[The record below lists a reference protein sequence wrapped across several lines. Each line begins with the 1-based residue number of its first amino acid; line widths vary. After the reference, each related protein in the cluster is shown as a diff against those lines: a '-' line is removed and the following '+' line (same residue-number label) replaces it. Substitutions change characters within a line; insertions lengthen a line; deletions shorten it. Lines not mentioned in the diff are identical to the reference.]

1 MKKWT
6 SLFLALV
13 LMLSCMSIPAL
24 AEDKPVI
31 TIWMPE
37 DLRIENWDTNYE
49 TLWLEEKLGVDLQ
62 FILQPS
68 ADYSTKVNMAL
79 TVGAIEDLPD
89 VITGKDF
96 GDANVWE
103 WAQAETIIPL
113 TEYYNNPEL
122 AVEINKAIE
131 RTGVNYPQQIQ
142 SPDGN
147 IYALASF
154 NQSYGNE
161 YPAKMW
167 IYQPWLDE
175 LGLEYPKTTEEFYQM
190 LKKVKETDLNGNG
203 KNDEIPLCGSA
214 LGESYSWYMEYV
226 MNAFAYMGDEH
237 YRHVQDGVV
246 TASYATDAWKEGLK
260 YIKKLFD
267 EGLIL
272 AESLTMT
279 NEQFKSLTGAEEQVV
294 FAFAYFGPNQ
304 GMSDQTRVHGYYG
317 INPIVGP
324 EGVQYASYEPSVA
337 KPRFMIT
344 ANCKDPELAFK
355 LGDLLQSE
363 HIGVVERWGAEG
375 KDWDYAAS
383 LKNPEEF
390 VPAVEGWPL
399 YMVAYDDG
407 NFWGGTALT
416 NGSWRQKG
424 PFVRQYAIAN
434 GSGKGADVPPDSN
447 VVCLWPAAIRYQNGG
462 WQPEE
467 VIPKL
472 IYTSDESDAI
482 SEIESN
488 LLSYVHESLAKFVTG
503 AKDIDAE
510 WDNYLAEL
518 DKIGLETYLE
528 VVQNVYDRMYK

>member
-1 MKKWT
+1 
-6 SLFLALV
+6 
-13 LMLSCMSIPAL
+13 
-24 AEDKPVI
+24 
-31 TIWMPE
+31 
-37 DLRIENWDTNYE
+37 
-49 TLWLEEKLGVDLQ
+49 
-62 FILQPS
+62 
-68 ADYSTKVNMAL
+68 
-79 TVGAIEDLPD
+79 
-89 VITGKDF
+89 
-96 GDANVWE
+96 
-103 WAQAETIIPL
+103 
-113 TEYYNNPEL
+113 
-122 AVEINKAIE
+122 VE
-131 RTGVNYPQQIQ
+131 
-142 SPDGN
+142 
-147 IYALASF
+147 
-154 NQSYGNE
+154 
-161 YPAKMW
+161 
-167 IYQPWLDE
+167 
-175 LGLEYPKTTEEFYQM
+175 
-190 LKKVKETDLNGNG
+190 
-203 KNDEIPLCGSA
+203 
-214 LGESYSWYMEYV
+214 
-226 MNAFAYMGDEH
+226 
-237 YRHVQDGVV
+237 DGVV
-246 TASYATDAWKEGLK
+246 TASYTSEGWKNGLK

-272 AESLTMT
+272 SESLTMT

-317 INPIVGP
+317 IDPIVGP
-324 EGVQYASYEPSVA
+324 DGVQFASYEPSVA
-337 KPRFMIT
+337 KPRYLIT